1 MMYDNTCKEQ
11 KNRFHTRRKN
21 EMTRAQA
28 IKKIWDLVTED
39 KIREAEELARK
50 YSVEMCFGENYIAIE
65 DDVFY
70 F

>member
-1 MMYDNTCKEQ
+1 MMYNNTCKEQ

-21 EMTRAQA
+21 EMTR
-28 IKKIWDLVTED
+28 D

-50 YSVEMCFGENYIAIE
+50 YSVEMCFGENYIAVE

>member
-1 MMYDNTCKEQ
+1 MSKTE
-11 KNRFHTRRKN
+11 
-21 EMTRAQA
+21 AV
-28 IKKIWDLVTED
+28 KKVWDLVTED

-50 YSVEMCFGENYIAIE
+50 YNVFMEFGDNYIAVE

>member
-1 MMYDNTCKEQ
+1 MKRTE
-11 KNRFHTRRKN
+11 
-21 EMTRAQA
+21 A
-28 IKKIWDLVTED
+28 IKKVWNLVEAD

-50 YSVEMCFGENYIAIE
+50 YNIEMCFGDNYIAVE